1 MVGRRAGRSRRRAF
15 TLIEL
20 LVVIAVIAILAA
32 IIFPVFHSAQERA
45 RQAQCLANLSSIS
58 VAMKLYRNQY
68 KRYPLGSVTG
78 NSDNLPDEAGN
89 NAFTSPDYN
98 TVDAAN
104 GRRSRICALYPSFLD
119 DQKTMIC
126 PDEGGSDGEAELA
139 LLSGNPDTGLINGQD
154 PDTVL
159 VVGGDGSAGSYD
171 DMYNVFGFAAGNT
184 GTVSLGPGTPI
195 TTVAGQV
202 GGGRKA
208 PRLSN
213 PYAPNTTII
222 TYCREHEYF
231 FDAGSEIVLACRVGG
246 ETDRLTRHQYNWTS
260 QPAQA
265 Y

>member
-1 MVGRRAGRSRRRAF
+1 
-15 TLIEL
+15 L

-32 IIFPVFHSAQERA
+32 IIFPVFQSAQERA

-68 KRYPLGSVTG
+68 KRYPLGSVMG
-78 NSDNLPDEAGN
+78 NVDNLPDDAGN

-104 GRRSRICALYPSFLD
+104 GRRSRIAALYPSFLD
-119 DQKTMIC
+119 DQKNMIC
-126 PDEGGSDGEAELA
+126 PDEGGSDDEPELA
-139 LLSGNPDTGLINGQD
+139 LLDGDPDTGMINGQA
-154 PDTVL
+154 TGAVV
-159 VVGGDGSAGSYD
+159 VVGGDGSCGTYD
-171 DMYNVFGFAAGNT
+171 DMYNVFGYAMGST
-184 GTVSLGPGTPI
+184 GTVTLGPGSPI

-213 PYAPNTTII
+213 PYAPNTTVI
-222 TYCREHEYF
+222 TYCREHEF
-231 FDAGSEIVLACRVGG
+231 FYDAGSEMVLAGRVGG
-246 ETDRLTRHQYNWTS
+246 ETDRLPRHQYQWTS

-265 Y
+265 YN

>member
-1 MVGRRAGRSRRRAF
+1 MVGRRAARAAKSGF

-45 RQAQCLANLSSIS
+45 RQAQCLSNLSSIA

-68 KRYPLGSVTG
+68 KRYPLGSVMG
-78 NSDNLPDEAGN
+78 NVDNLPDDAGN
-89 NAFTSPDYN
+89 SAFGADDYN
-98 TVDAAN
+98 TVVAAT

-119 DQKTMIC
+119 DQKNLIC
-126 PDEGGSDGEAELA
+126 PDENEETL
-139 LLSGNPDTGLINGQD
+139 LINGD
-154 PDTVL
+154 PDAGLLNGAIPSDVL
-159 VVGGDGSAGSYD
+159 AVGGDGSAGTYD
-171 DMYNVFGFAAGNT
+171 DMYNVFGYAMGNT
-184 GTVSLGPGTPI
+184 GTVSLGPGSPI

-213 PYAPNTTII
+213 SYAPNTTII
-222 TYCREHEYF
+222 TYCREHEF
-231 FDAGSEIVLACRVGG
+231 FYDAGSEMVLVARVGG
-246 ETDRLTRHQYNWTS
+246 ETDRVPRHQYQWTS

-265 Y
+265 YN